1 MNMIIIDANVI
12 LRYLLNDNEEM
23 ASEAEMLIKNHE
35 VWVTIEVIAEV
46 IYVLKGVYKVE
57 KREVCNCLLEFLEE
71 VRVEDR
77 EVLEKAI
84 QTYAECNLDFVDCV
98 LYAYHSVR
106 QYEIKTFDKKLNKL
120 LSQI

>member
-1 MNMIIIDANVI
+1 M
-12 LRYLLNDNEEM
+12 NDNAEK

-46 IYVLKGVYKVE
+46 IYVLKGVYKVK
-57 KREVCNCLLEFLEE
+57 KREVCNCLLEFLAE
-71 VRVEDR
+71 VRVDDR
-77 EVLEKAI
+77 EVLERVI

-98 LYAYHSVR
+98 LYAYHSIR

>member
-35 VWVTIEVIAEV
+35 VWVTTEVIAEV
-46 IYVLKGVYKVE
+46 IYVLKRVYKVE

-106 QYEIKTFDKKLNKL
+106 QYKIKTFDKKLNKL

>member
-1 MNMIIIDANVI
+1 MIIIDANVI

-35 VWVTIEVIAEV
+35 VWVTTEVIAEV
-46 IYVLKGVYKVE
+46 IYVLKRVYKVE

-71 VRVEDR
+71 VRVEGR